1 MCTFAAL
8 TFYAM
13 KFSKRTSYTLIFIL
27 WCTVFTFGQQ
37 QNEILFSVNG
47 QGISVSEFLYIYGK
61 NNAKDA
67 DFSRKS
73 LQEYLDLYKKFKL
86 KVAKA
91 RVMRLDTVP
100 ELMEELNTYKQQ
112 VSNSYI
118 MDKEVT
124 EQLIREVYERQRTD
138 LAVKHIFFQLPPNAL
153 PQDTLAAWN
162 RAMKAHGELMHGAPF
177 GKVVQENS
185 DDRSNINHSGDLG
198 YVTSMLPDG
207 FYEVENT
214 IYSMQTGEIS
224 LPVRSSAGY
233 HILRVD
239 DIRPARREMEIAQIL
254 IKKPVEREQD
264 QSRKPTA
271 EKVYSLLKNGSDFAE
286 MVKTFSNDESTK
298 AKDGYIGFVG
308 INQFEK
314 SFEDAIFQLEKDG
327 DISMPIES
335 RVGWHIIKRISKK
348 TELPIEESREKIK
361 ALVEA
366 DGRFMY
372 ARNRVI
378 DKIKQANG
386 FKVSQDHL
394 NGFIQSLPPDFTS
407 YSWEVSPTLPDEELF
422 ILGAKTYT
430 SREFAHYLRQNTRE
444 RLQYA
449 AGTPASQVVPG
460 LFNTYVTEK
469 TIEFEQE
476 HLTKTYPEFKNLMR
490 EYEEGI
496 LLFEITR
503 QSVWDKASSDTT
515 GLNQFFNK
523 NRNKYKWEERA
534 LVTEYTVRTKDEST
548 IKTIYEMTRKKEV
561 DKLVKSLDKTYPGL
575 VSFEKTYVE
584 KATEGPAVT
593 PWVARQVTPYS
604 IDQENGI
611 ATWRKVEKIVP
622 PQLKT
627 LDESRGYVIA
637 DYQDFLEK
645 AWIVQLEK
653 EFPITINNS
662 VFESLVKK

>member
-1 MCTFAAL
+1 
-8 TFYAM
+8 M

-27 WCTVFTFGQQ
+27 WCTLFSFGQQ
-37 QNEILFSVNG
+37 QDEILFSVNG
-47 QGISVSEFLYIYGK
+47 QGIGVSEFLYIYGK

-67 DFSRKS
+67 DYSRKS

-91 RVMRLDTVP
+91 RAMKLDTLP
-100 ELMEELNTYKQQ
+100 ELREELNTYKQQ

-124 EQLIREVYERQRTD
+124 DQLIREVYERQRKD
-138 LAVKHIFFQLPPNAL
+138 LSLKHIFFQVLPNAL
-153 PQDTLAAWN
+153 PQDTLAAWK
-162 RAMKAHGELMHGAPF
+162 RAMKAYGELMGGVPF

-214 IYSMQTGEIS
+214 IYSLQPGDVS

-254 IKKPVEREQD
+254 IKKPTEREQD
-264 QSRKPTA
+264 QAGKPNA
-271 EKVYSLLKNGSDFAE
+271 DKVYSLLKNGSDFAE
-286 MVKTFSNDESTK
+286 MVRTFSNDESTK

-314 SFEDAIFQLEKDG
+314 SFEDAIFQLEKDW
-327 DISMPIES
+327 DISTPIES

-348 TELPIEESREKIK
+348 AELPFEESREKIK

-386 FKVSQDHL
+386 FKVNQNHL
-394 NGFIQSLPPDFTS
+394 NAFIQSLPPEFTS
-407 YSWEVSPTLPDEELF
+407 YSWEVPATMPDDELF
-422 ILGAKTYT
+422 TLGAKTYT
-430 SREFAHYLRQNTRE
+430 TREFAHYLRQNTRE

-449 AGTPASQVVPG
+449 AGTPASQVVPAI
-460 LFNTYVTEK
+460 FNTYVTEK

-476 HLTKTYPEFKNLMR
+476 HLAKAYPEFRNLMR

-503 QSVWDKASSDTT
+503 QSVWDKASTDTT

-534 LVTEYTVRTKDEST
+534 RVTEYTVRTKDEST
-548 IKTIYEMTRKKEV
+548 IKTIYELSRKKEV
-561 DKLVKSLDKTYPGL
+561 DKLVKHFDKAYPGM

-584 KATEGPAVT
+584 KTTEGSGVT
-593 PWVARQVTPYS
+593 PWVAGQVTPYT
-604 IDQENGI
+604 IDKENGL

-653 EFPITINNS
+653 EFPITVNHL